1 MVDFRRMTI
10 KELYEYHL
18 SLSSDVETDHVI
30 SDEILEELLARA
42 LFGENDYYVREILA
56 HRGRKCIDWWWA

>member
-1 MVDFRRMTI
+1 MKDIRRMTI

-18 SLSSDVETDHVI
+18 SLSRGKEIDHMI
-30 SDEILEELLARA
+30 SDEILGELLARV

-56 HRGRKCIDWWWA
+56 HRMRECVDWWWA

>member
-1 MVDFRRMTI
+1 MIDIRKMTI

-18 SLSSDVETDHVI
+18 TLSRGEEVDHVI
-30 SDEILEELLARA
+30 SDEILEELLTRA

-56 HRGRKCIDWWWA
+56 HRGREYGGWWA